1 MLWSNQTQSAR
12 MSIVY
17 ITAGTLIDVWTAVYY
32 FLIHRPEATRN
43 PDGGHDSSLFWLA
56 GFFLTG
62 LSLLVI
68 GVLVGRIGQAAGKAE
83 VAPTAA
89 VPVATDA
96 SLIQQAPV
104 AVAPPPVSGL
114 RQPAVIAPVQNV
126 APVR

>member
-17 ITAGTLIDVWTAVYY
+17 ITAGTLIDVWTGVYY

-43 PDGGHDSSLFWLA
+43 PDAGHDSSLFWLA

-89 VPVATDA
+89 VPVADHA
-96 SLIQQAPV
+96 SSIPQAPV
-104 AVAPPPVSGL
+104 AVASAPVSDL
-114 RQPAVIAPVQNV
+114 RQPAVVAPTQQV